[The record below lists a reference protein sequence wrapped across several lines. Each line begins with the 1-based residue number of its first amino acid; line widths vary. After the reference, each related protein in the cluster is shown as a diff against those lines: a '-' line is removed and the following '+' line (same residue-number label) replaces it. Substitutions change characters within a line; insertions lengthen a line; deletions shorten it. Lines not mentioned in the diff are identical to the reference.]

1 MNIPPPRRPEVNKKP
16 DWEQRRYDLVK
27 SAMPGIIGLM
37 NNKELILS
45 AMEFKN
51 TTESP
56 ISTTIAAVSIQIVD
70 KIIEQLK
77 IQRNN
82 ENT

>member
-1 MNIPPPRRPEVNKKP
+1 MNTPPPRLSKAKESP
-16 DWEQRRYDLVK
+16 DWEQRRYDLIK

-56 ISTTIAAVSIQIVD
+56 ISTTIAAISIQIVD
-70 KIIEQLK
+70 KIIEQIK
-77 IQRNN
+77 IQINN

>member
-1 MNIPPPRRPEVNKKP
+1 MNIPPPRRSEAKQTP
-16 DWEQRRYDLVK
+16 DWEQRRYDLIK

-56 ISTTIAAVSIQIVD
+56 ITTTIAAVSIQIVD